1 MERIG
6 EVLLNKKEL
15 SEYLNCSMG
24 TIDNLM
30 KEGRIN
36 YIKIGK
42 MVRFDKEDIDK
53 TLGILKMR
61 GIRMVKNLELRKR
74 LADG

>member
-61 GIRMVKNLELRKR
+61 GVRMVKNLELRKR

>member
-1 MERIG
+1 MERIE
-6 EVLLNKKEL
+6 EVLLNKREL

-30 KEGRIN
+30 KEGKIN

-42 MVRFDKEDIDK
+42 MVRFDKNDIEK

-61 GIRMVKNLELRKR
+61 GYRMVKNLELINKQ
-74 LADG
+74 GNG

>member
-1 MERIG
+1 MERIE

-61 GIRMVKNLELRKR
+61 GVRVVKNLELRKR

>member
-53 TLGILKMR
+53 TIGILKMR
-61 GIRMVKNLELRKR
+61 GVRMVKNLELRKR

>member
-1 MERIG
+1 MEKME
-6 EVLLNKKEL
+6 EVLMTKKEL

-53 TLGILKMR
+53 TIGILKMR
-61 GIRMVKNLELRKR
+61 GVRMVKNLELRKR

>member
-1 MERIG
+1 ME
-6 EVLLNKKEL
+6 EDLMTKKEL

>member
-1 MERIG
+1 MERIE

-61 GIRMVKNLELRKR
+61 GVRMVKNLELRKR

>member
-1 MERIG
+1 MEKKE
-6 EVLLNKKEL
+6 EVLLNKREL

-30 KEGRIN
+30 KEGKIN
-36 YIKIGK
+36 YIKLGK
-42 MVRFDKEDIDK
+42 MVRFDKVDIDK

-61 GIRMVKNLELRKR
+61 GVKMVKNLELRKR

>member
-1 MERIG
+1 MEKIEG
-6 EVLLNKKEL
+6 VLLNKREL

-30 KEGRIN
+30 KEGRIK

-42 MVRFDKEDIDK
+42 MVRFDKMDIDK
-53 TLGILKMR
+53 TLGVMKMKAKR
-61 GIRMVKNLELRKR
+61 VITNL
-74 LADG
+74 

>member
-1 MERIG
+1 MEKME

-30 KEGRIN
+30 KEGRIK
-36 YIKIGK
+36 YIKLGK
-42 MVRFDKEDIDK
+42 MVRFDKTDIDN
-53 TLGILKMR
+53 TLGVMKMKAKRVITNYELKK
-61 GIRMVKNLELRKR
+61 VLEN
-74 LADG
+74 G

>member
-1 MERIG
+1 MERIE
-6 EVLLNKKEL
+6 EVLLNKREL

-30 KEGRIN
+30 KEGKIN

-42 MVRFDKEDIDK
+42 MVRFDKNDIEK

-61 GIRMVKNLELRKR
+61 GYRMVKNLELINK
-74 LADG
+74 